1 MNKKYWIIAALLL
14 SVVNVSKADFE
25 EGYQAAQRKDYATAL
40 KEWQPLAE
48 QGNAVAQYNLG
59 VMYDKGRGV
68 TQDDAQA
75 VEWYRKAANQGYADA
90 QFNLGVMYD
99 NGQGVPQNY
108 ARAGFWY
115 KKSAAQGKASAQ
127 NNLGVMY
134 NTADGIPEVAYALF
148 SLAAAKGD
156 SVAVRNRDDL
166 LNRMTSNQVVQGQA
180 LSQAMQKDFTSA
192 IEGYLKSHAK
202 RTKIASEAKDTTPAP
217 KLTPIPKSS
226 LDQFPPAPPKRKG
239 VTSCNTNCINGDGRR
254 TYDNGRKVRIR
265 AKSVYDPFSGKW
277 NWDAGSC

>member
-59 VMYDKGRGV
+59 VMYD
-68 TQDDAQA
+68 
-75 VEWYRKAANQGYADA
+75 
-90 QFNLGVMYD
+90 

-134 NTADGIPEVAYALF
+134 NTADGIPEV
-148 SLAAAKGD
+148 AAAKGD

-239 VTSCNTNCINGDGRR
+239 VTSCNTNCINGDCRR